1 MKSTVLIAAIVAGIS
16 LTALDASAAGR
27 GEPREMPDFATLDAD
42 GNGSL
47 SVAELEAARTA
58 KFVEMDTDGDGAIS
72 LAELTASQADMAQQR
87 AERVLSRLDAND
99 DGVLQADEMAPRDN
113 NAERMLSRIDADDDG
128 EISQEEFDNAG
139 EKREDRDE
147 RGKRGDRDDRGGKG
161 HGRRG

>member
-47 SVAELEAARTA
+47 SVAELETARTSRFA
-58 KFVEMDTDGDGAIS
+58 EMDTDGNGAIS
-72 LAELTASQADMAQQR
+72 LEELTAAQAHMAVQR
-87 AERVLSRLDAND
+87 AEQMLSRMDANE
-99 DGVLQADEMAPRDN
+99 DGALQADEMKPRGAS
-113 NAERMLSRIDADDDG
+113 AERMLSRIDADDDG
-128 EISQEEFDNAG
+128 EISEEEFDKAG
-139 EKREDRDE
+139 EKREE
-147 RGKRGDRDDRGGKG
+147 RGDRGERGGKG

>member
-42 GNGSL
+42 GSGSL

-58 KFVEMDTDGDGAIS
+58 KFTEMDTDGNGAVS
-72 LAELTASQADMAQQR
+72 LAELTAAQADMAGAR
-87 AERVLSRLDAND
+87 AEQMLSRLDAND
-99 DGVLQADEMAPRDN
+99 DGALQADEMAPRGAD
-113 NAERMLSRIDADDDG
+113 AERMLSRIDADDDG
-128 EISQEEFDNAG
+128 EISEEEFEKAG
-139 EKREDRDE
+139 EKREE
-147 RGKRGDRDDRGGKG
+147 HGDRGERGGKG